1 MARQLNAIQMFL
13 VFLLGS
19 AAFAGWVMRN
29 GGLRLN
35 EALGYGIV
43 ASLGVCLWGY
53 SMRPAEKEQPLGRVV
68 LKRAGQITGALLF
81 VMAGLYAL
89 SR

>member
-1 MARQLNAIQMFL
+1 MPRQLNAIQMFF

-29 GGLRLN
+29 GGLSLS
-35 EALGYGIV
+35 EAIGFGV
-43 ASLGVCLWGY
+43 PASLGACLWGY
-53 SMRPAEKEQPLGRVV
+53 SMRPAEEEQPLGRVI